1 MSVRQRTIDGQKTL
15 GEERAVGRQKTLDEK
30 ERYYQA
36 TQWQLIWWKFR
47 KHHLARLALVVL
59 GILYFTGIFAEFVSP
74 YGPNTRLDG
83 YLDAPPTRIH
93 IFEEGSFH
101 RPFIYAVDSALNL
114 QTFLTEYTE
123 DTSQRYPIEFFG
135 RGQPYMLWGLIPA
148 ERHLFTV
155 EGAPIMLFGTDR
167 LGRDIFSRSIYGGRI
182 SLSIGLVGVSLSF
195 ILGLIIGG
203 ISGYFGGVLDMIIQR
218 TIEFILSLP
227 TIPLWM
233 ALSAALPQDW
243 PVIRTYFFITIILS
257 LMSWG
262 TLARQVRGKLLSL
275 RQEDYVVSAR
285 LVGSG
290 EARIMAVHLFPSF
303 TSHLIVTLTLMIPGM
318 ILGETAL
325 SFLGLGMQPPAVSWG
340 VLLREAQNV
349 VTIAHHPWQLIPSL
363 FVIVTVLMYN
373 FLGDGLRDAADPYS
387 I

>member
-1 MSVRQRTIDGQKTL
+1 MTVAQMTAEQ
-15 GEERAVGRQKTLDEK
+15 K

-47 KHHLARLALVVL
+47 KHTLARLALVVL
-59 GILYFTGIFAEFVSP
+59 ALLYFTALFCEFVSP
-74 YGPNTRLDG
+74 YGPNSRLDG
-83 YLDAPPTRIH
+83 YLDAPPTRIR
-93 IFEEGSFH
+93 FFADGQWQG
-101 RPFIYAVDSALNL
+101 PFIYNVESALDL
-114 QTFLTEYTE
+114 KTFRMEYTE
-123 DTSQRYPIEFFG
+123 DESQRFPLRFLAPGE
-135 RGQPYMLWGLIPA
+135 PYKLWGLFPA
-148 ERHLFTV
+148 ARHLV
-155 EGAPIMLFGTDR
+155 VVDGAPLMLFGTDR
-167 LGRDIFSRSIYGGRI
+167 LGRDIFSRAIYGGRI
-182 SLSIGLVGVSLSF
+182 SLSIGLVGVTLSF
-195 ILGLIIGG
+195 VLGLIIGG
-203 ISGYFGGVLDMIIQR
+203 ISGYFGGVTDMIIQR

-243 PVIRTYFFITIILS
+243 PVVRTYFFITLILS

-285 LVGSG
+285 LVGSS
-290 EARIMAVHLFPSF
+290 EARIIAVHLFPSF

-340 VLLREAQNV
+340 VLLQDAQNI
-349 VTIAHHPWQLIPSL
+349 VTIVHHPWQLIPTL
-363 FVIVTVLMYN
+363 FVVVTVLMYN
-373 FLGDGLRDAADPYS
+373 FLGDGMRDAADPYS
-387 I
+387 V